1 MVKGRGKGVD
11 DNQDPEVGRTTEPIE
26 RKRRVKHVARK
37 GATKKKI
44 ASNAS
49 EPASS
54 ARVGVKRK
62 QPDKS
67 KRKTKPQTKKFKSGT
82 PSDVNVG
89 IREFV
94 SKSRCQ
100 KMVELMDNFS
110 VHQKR
115 DVMEIGF
122 GHLLSMKLTKTVS
135 TMLPW
140 LVDCF
145 DHGSCMFLFGGKE
158 FMIDEYDVYDVFG
171 LPLNPSKDVV
181 EISRTANERNPDFH
195 IKLKWRNDF
204 NVGPNENIKL
214 SLIEE
219 RIKDLDMGGEEFKR
233 MFVMHAF
240 SSFFAPTA
248 NRTADLRIAK
258 CLVDVDEIR
267 TYNWSKYV
275 LDRLCEAVRKYKNGD
290 LDYFTGCVMLLQL
303 VYFHRLKF
311 RNKEV
316 GCSLPLVQHWTDENV
331 KDRVSSETKA
341 VCFGCGCLDTTTYPV
356 SKKLHFVDGQA
367 VEYRKDLMEEVNYK
381 GKEKS
386 SEGHAN
392 DFDAGFSGSVPNVSS
407 CQQSITFPLPLGT
420 PSTEEILSRES
431 DDVRA
436 LFLLMKRDL
445 EVVTNFHIAALK
457 EKVRAQLRASPS
469 SPIIS
474 QTQTFFSDPK
484 VFETMDEI
492 VNLVLSVKNMPGGLN
507 EVCTFVEGNSGGN
520 NAEGDMGCNSGVVE
534 NARTNQSGNDDN
546 NVQSTVVDNNN
557 GDGNGPGN
565 NDNNLETND
574 DDNNNNGDGDGSGGD
589 GDNDNNDGN
598 ESGDDDNCEDR
609 TVFGCALTKNC
620 SIDIEEMNLD
630 GNVVFVSYFMRNH
643 SKDMRGLRP
652 LHQELCDYCFINDSE
667 MDSREVMVWL
677 HPNYIVHRD
686 DMVSIGSNSEI
697 FCCLIDC
704 WALML
709 NENERRKK
717 GEPVK
722 FFFNVSQSVKFL
734 ELAFQEDN
742 ATQVDE
748 LQSCWYEWLTVN
760 NHGFN
765 LECVELADQVSTF
778 FDGMGLVNA
787 PYIIDYPMEF
797 VTLNWKSSKQ
807 NVDCGLY
814 VMMSMLLFDGSDE
827 FSYDNLKTAPKRR
840 VLRAKI
846 CAALVLSDRN
856 DVRSEILDK
865 MKAMRPSRPQLQKE
879 VEQRRKQEME
889 DLKKKEYA
897 AKRAVKKN

>member
-1 MVKGRGKGVD
+1 M
-11 DNQDPEVGRTTEPIE
+11 N
-26 RKRRVKHVARK
+26 
-37 GATKKKI
+37 
-44 ASNAS
+44 
-49 EPASS
+49 
-54 ARVGVKRK
+54 
-62 QPDKS
+62 
-67 KRKTKPQTKKFKSGT
+67 
-82 PSDVNVG
+82 
-89 IREFV
+89 
-94 SKSRCQ
+94 
-100 KMVELMDNFS
+100 NFS
-110 VHQKR
+110 VHKKR

-122 GHLLSMKLTKTVS
+122 GHLLSMKLTRTVT

-181 EISRTANERNPDFH
+181 EISHTANERNPDFH

-214 SLIEE
+214 GLIEE

-240 SSFFAPTA
+240 SSFFSPTA

-258 CLVDVDEIR
+258 CLMDVDEIR

-316 GCSLPLVQHWTDENV
+316 DCNLPLVQHWTDENV

-341 VCFGCGCLDTTTYPV
+341 VCFGCGCLDTTTYLV
-356 SKKLHFVDGQA
+356 SKKLRFVDGQA
-367 VEYRKDLMEEVNYK
+367 VEYSKDLMDEVNYK
-381 GKEKS
+381 GKKKS
-386 SEGHAN
+386 SEGHEN
-392 DFDAGFSGSVPNVSS
+392 DFDTGFSRGVPNVSS
-407 CQQSITFPLPLGT
+407 YQQSITFPLPLGT

-431 DDVRA
+431 GDVRA

-457 EKVRAQLRASPS
+457 EKVCAQLRAFPLC
-469 SPIIS
+469 PLVS
-474 QTQTFFSDPK
+474 QIHTFFSDPK
-484 VFETMDEI
+484 VFEMMDEI
-492 VNLVLSVKNMPGGLN
+492 VNIVLSVKNMPGGLN
-507 EVCTFVEGNSGGN
+507 EICIFLDGSSGAK
-520 NAEGDMGCNSGVVE
+520 NAE
-534 NARTNQSGNDDN
+534 
-546 NVQSTVVDNNN
+546 
-557 GDGNGPGN
+557 
-565 NDNNLETND
+565 
-574 DDNNNNGDGDGSGGD
+574 
-589 GDNDNNDGN
+589 
-598 ESGDDDNCEDR
+598 
-609 TVFGCALTKNC
+609 
-620 SIDIEEMNLD
+620 
-630 GNVVFVSYFMRNH
+630 
-643 SKDMRGLRP
+643 
-652 LHQELCDYCFINDSE
+652 
-667 MDSREVMVWL
+667 
-677 HPNYIVHRD
+677 
-686 DMVSIGSNSEI
+686 
-697 FCCLIDC
+697 
-704 WALML
+704 
-709 NENERRKK
+709 
-717 GEPVK
+717 
-722 FFFNVSQSVKFL
+722 VKFL
-734 ELAFQEDN
+734 ELAFKEDN
-742 ATQVDE
+742 ASQVDE
-748 LQSCWYEWLTVN
+748 LQNCWHEWLTVN

-765 LECVELADQVSTF
+765 LDTLELIFIPIFSSNHYFLFVVNIPQKKIQFIDSLSYDKQEKCALCQLCECLADQVSMF

-814 VMMSMLLFDGSDE
+814 VMMSMLLFHGSDE
-827 FSYDNLKTAPKRR
+827 FSCDNLKKAPMRR

-846 CAALVLSDRN
+846 CTALVLSERN

-879 VEQRRKQEME
+879 VEQRRKQELE
-889 DLKKKEYA
+889 DLKKNE
-897 AKRAVKKN
+897 